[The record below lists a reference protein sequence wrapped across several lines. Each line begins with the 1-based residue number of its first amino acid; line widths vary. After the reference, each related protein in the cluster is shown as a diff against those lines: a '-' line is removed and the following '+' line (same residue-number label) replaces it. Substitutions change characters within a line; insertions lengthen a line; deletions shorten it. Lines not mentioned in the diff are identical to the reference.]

1 MCNIFLTYN
10 QLAAFGRFLRKNTGE
25 YDGAKEGCAQL
36 FYNWY
41 EKDKMHE
48 IKPMVWSA
56 LISGHLVKYQCLKE
70 ILSAKSKKIKMA
82 QQVKHL
88 FT

>member
-48 IKPMVWSA
+48 IKPMSMKCFNIRTPSE
-56 LISGHLVKYQCLKE
+56 ISVLE
-70 ILSAKSKKIKMA
+70 RN
-82 QQVKHL
+82 
-88 FT
+88 T